1 MIRLMTR
8 WPNAAWFLAFL
19 FFPLSFAAAQPT
31 TLELDPA
38 KTSIQFTLDASLH
51 TVHGSF
57 QATQGKLQ
65 LDRASG
71 TLSGAIVVDARSG
84 RTGNGLRD
92 RKMHKDII
100 ESEQYP
106 EISFR
111 PDRVTGTLVPQGKS
125 MVKVHGTF
133 NLHGV
138 DRQIEVPAEVE
149 MAGSSWTAKVRFTI
163 PYAKW
168 GMRNPSTLFLRV
180 SDSVEIDF
188 AAAGNIESAGGTGSG
203 SNQ

>member
-1 MIRLMTR
+1 MTR
-8 WPNAAWFLAFL
+8 WRNPAWFLAFW
-19 FFPLSFAAAQPT
+19 FFPLSFAAAQQT

-38 KTSIQFTLDASLH
+38 KTLIQFTLDASLH

-57 QATQGKLQ
+57 QATQGELR
-65 LDRASG
+65 LDPASG
-71 TLSGAIVVDARSG
+71 ALSGAIVVDARSG

-92 RKMHKDII
+92 RKMHKDVI

-106 EISFR
+106 EISFH
-111 PDRVTGTLVPQGKS
+111 PDRVTGTLVQQGKS
-125 MVKVHGTF
+125 VVKVHGTF
-133 NLHGV
+133 NLHGT

-149 MAGSSWTAKVRFTI
+149 MAGNSWTAKVRFTI

-168 GMRNPSTLFLRV
+168 GMKNPSTLFLRV
-180 SDSVEIDF
+180 SDTVEIDF
-188 AAAGNIESAGGTGSG
+188 AAGGNIERAGGIGSG

>member
-1 MIRLMTR
+1 MIGMMTR
-8 WPNAAWFLAFL
+8 WPNPAWFLAFL
-19 FFPLSFAAAQPT
+19 FSPLLFAAAQQT

-57 QATQGKLQ
+57 QATQGRLR
-65 LDRASG
+65 LDPASG
-71 TLSGAIVVDARSG
+71 ALSGVIVIDARSG
-84 RTGNGLRD
+84 HTGNGLRD
-92 RKMHKDII
+92 RKMHKDVI

-111 PDRVTGTLVPQGKS
+111 ADRVTGTLVQPGKS
-125 MVKVHGTF
+125 VVKVHGTF
-133 NLHGV
+133 NLHGI

-149 MAGSSWTAKVRFTI
+149 MAANRWTARVRFTI

-168 GMRNPSTLFLRV
+168 GMKNPSTLFLRV

-188 AAAGNIESAGGTGSG
+188 AAAGNVESAGGIGSA

>member
-1 MIRLMTR
+1 MIRSMTR
-8 WPNAAWFLAFL
+8 WSNAAWFLAFL
-19 FFPLSFAAAQPT
+19 FFPLSFAAAQQT

-38 KTSIQFTLDASLH
+38 KTSIQFTLDAALH

-57 QATQGKLQ
+57 QAKPGELR
-65 LDRASG
+65 LDPASG
-71 TLSGAIVVDARSG
+71 ALSGAIVVDARSG

-92 RKMHKDII
+92 RKMHKDVI

-111 PDRVTGTLVPQGKS
+111 PDRATGPLVQQGKS
-125 MVKVHGTF
+125 VVKVHGTF
-133 NLHGV
+133 NLHGT

-149 MAGSSWTAKVRFTI
+149 MAGNSWTAKVRFTI

-168 GMRNPSTLFLRV
+168 GMKNPSTLFLRV

-188 AAAGNIESAGGTGSG
+188 AAAGNIERAGGIGSAA
-203 SNQ
+203 NQ